1 MRHLLI
7 GVCLGITLVLQGAVR
22 PAASTQ
28 APPAAPRLIVLV
40 MVDQMR
46 GQYLE
51 DYRPLFTQGFDRL
64 LKEGAWFRRGA
75 YPYLNTVTCVGHAT
89 VGTGTF
95 PHRHGMILNAWY
107 DRERG
112 ATLPGCT
119 DDPSVEGYAIGR
131 ELAPVSG
138 QSAKRLL
145 QPTLAERLRSDHKG
159 RVVSL
164 SLKARSTIGMAGAAA
179 DAAVWFDDRGA
190 WVSSLAYGRAPEAL
204 QAFIEANPP
213 AADAGKVWERTLR
226 ADAYRYKDD
235 APEEHA
241 PAGWDVTFPHPLSS
255 GPADADAAFYLRWQR
270 SPYADDYLGR
280 MAGALVDRM
289 QLGRGSGVDMLAV
302 SFSTL
307 DLVGHAFGPRSHE
320 VQDVLVRLD
329 ATLGKLLE
337 HLDATLGRDAYVV
350 GLSADHGVSEIPEQT
365 TDGGRLAA
373 SAVKGALQAVL
384 EKALGPGDHVAA
396 TLYTDQ
402 YLAPGAAEHARKD
415 PALRAALLD
424 ALRALPG
431 VQAAFYGPELADAG
445 ARGSSDLLRRA
456 AALNY
461 YPGRSGDLII
471 VPRSNWITS
480 TAAATHGSLHEYDQ
494 RVPVLLFGAG
504 VKTGTYDEPATP
516 ADLVPSLA
524 AAAGLAAGDVD
535 GRVLSEALVPS
546 RR

>member
-7 GVCLGITLVLQGAVR
+7 GVSLGLALVLQGAAR

-28 APPAAPRLIVLV
+28 APAAAPRLIVLI

-51 DYRPLFTQGFDRL
+51 DYRPLFTHGFDRL

-95 PHRHGMILNAWY
+95 PHRHGMVLNAWY

-112 ATLPGCT
+112 APLPGCT
-119 DDPSVEGYAIGR
+119 DDPAVEGYALGR
-131 ELAPVSG
+131 DLAPVPG
-138 QSAKRLL
+138 QSAKRLM
-145 QPTLAERLRSDHKG
+145 QPTLGERLRSSHKG

-164 SLKARSTIGMAGAAA
+164 SLKARSTIGMAGQSA
-179 DAAVWFDDRGA
+179 DAAAWFDDRGA

-213 AADAGKVWERTLR
+213 AADAPKVWERTL
-226 ADAYRYKDD
+226 APDSYRFTDD

-241 PAGWDVTFPHPLSS
+241 PAGWDVTFPHPLST
-255 GPADADAAFYLRWQR
+255 GEGAADAAFYLRWQR
-270 SPYADDYLGR
+270 SPYADEYLGR

-329 ATLGKLLE
+329 ATLGKLLG
-337 HLDATLGRDAYVV
+337 HLDATLGRDGYVV

-373 SAVKGALQAVL
+373 AAVKGALQAVL

-396 TLYTDQ
+396 TMYTDL
-402 YLAPGAAEHARKD
+402 YLAPAAAERAGRD
-415 PALRAALLD
+415 PALRTALLD

-431 VQAAFYGPELADAG
+431 VQAAFYGPNLADAA
-445 ARGSSDLLRRA
+445 ARGASDPARRA

-461 YPGRSGDLII
+461 YPGRSGDLIL
-471 VPRSNWITS
+471 VPRANWITS
-480 TAAATHGSLHEYDQ
+480 TAAATHGSQHEYDQ

-504 VKTGTYDEPATP
+504 VKAGTYDEPATP
-516 ADLVPSLA
+516 ADLMPSLA
-524 AAAGLAAGDVD
+524 AAVGVPAGDVD
-535 GRVLSEALVPS
+535 GRVLTEALVPA
-546 RR
+546 RK